1 VRHHTGEVERQRRK
15 EELVSAGWREGT
27 ALLDE
32 FVAADTA
39 VEVVHRSAHRPFG
52 LSGWR
57 RCGMRDPAAPPL
69 APEAEIVDAPWPQTA
84 RFERP
89 AIDYAALEAAMAHC
103 DEVIRSAK
111 RTLGRLV
118 TSPAPRHVTTP
129 EPSGLAV

>member
-1 VRHHTGEVERQRRK
+1 VPDALKALQMVGLTAEIRRVGERYGSRQRRK

-69 APEAEIVDAPWPQTA
+69 APEAEIVDAPWP
-84 RFERP
+84 RCLRP
-89 AIDYAALEAAMAHC
+89 
-103 DEVIRSAK
+103 
-111 RTLGRLV
+111 
-118 TSPAPRHVTTP
+118 PASSGQPSTTP
-129 EPSGLAV
+129 LWKPRWPTATR